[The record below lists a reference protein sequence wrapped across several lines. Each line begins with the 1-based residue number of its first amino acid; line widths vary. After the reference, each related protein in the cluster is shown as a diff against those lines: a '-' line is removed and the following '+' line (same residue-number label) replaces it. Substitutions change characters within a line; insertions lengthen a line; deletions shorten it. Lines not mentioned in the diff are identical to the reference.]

1 MKKMT
6 DNMEEATNKKYSA
19 YNAIYSVDIES
30 RIKNIF
36 WGLFITM
43 ICILFVPWT
52 QNINTSGIVT
62 TQFQEQRPQQ
72 INSVIPGKIIKWWVK
87 EGDFVQ
93 KGDTIVELA
102 DTKDDY
108 LDPRLIERTND
119 QLIAKKQ
126 KVDFYDNKISSING
140 QLIAIEAGFKL
151 KESSIRNK
159 IQQLERKILIDSA
172 ELAAAKIDLE
182 VGTNQFNR
190 AGKMLNDGIISLVDY
205 ERRTQSFNKAKAGFQ
220 EKQQK
225 FLNTKQDVLIARIEL
240 NTLKQ
245 DVNDK
250 LFKLKGEI
258 ASSNTEKSTVIAE
271 VAKNENELSNYR
283 IRGSQKWL
291 VAPQTGQIIKA
302 KKAGINEIVKE
313 GEMIVEIVPNVF
325 LYAVELFV
333 KPMDLA
339 LLNKGQDVR
348 LQFDG
353 YPAIVFSGW
362 PSSSYGTFAGKISA
376 IETNRSESGK
386 FRVLIIPDQ
395 TVKKWPTNLKIG
407 TGAKGFALLND
418 VPIWYELWR
427 QLNGFPPDFYTV
439 EVKGKEKEK
448 GKERETNEK

>member
-1 MKKMT
+1 MKKEIDT
-6 DNMEEATNKKYSA
+6 IDEETGKKYSA
-19 YNAIYSVDIES
+19 YNSIYSVDIES

-36 WGLFITM
+36 WGLFFVLVF
-43 ICILFVPWT
+43 ILFVPWT

-72 INSVIPGKIIKWWVK
+72 INSIIPGKIIKWWVK

-119 QLIAKKQ
+119 QLVAKKQ
-126 KVDFYDNKISSING
+126 KVDFYDSKITNIKG
-140 QLIAIEAGFKL
+140 QLVAIEEGFKL
-151 KESSIRNK
+151 KEAAIKNK

-182 VGTNQFNR
+182 VGTNQYNR

-245 DVNDK
+245 DINDK
-250 LFKLKGEI
+250 LFKLKGDI
-258 ASSNTEKSTVIAE
+258 ANSNTEKSTVIAE

-283 IRGSQKWL
+283 IRGGQKWL
-291 VAPQTGQIIKA
+291 LAPQTGQIIKA

-313 GEMIVEIVPNVF
+313 GEMIVEIVPNSF
-325 LYAVELFV
+325 KYAVELFV

-339 LLNKGQDVR
+339 LINKGQDVR

-362 PSSSYGTFAGKISA
+362 PNSSYGTFAGKISA
-376 IETNRSESGK
+376 IETNRNENGQ
-386 FRVLIIPDQ
+386 FRVLIIPDM
-395 TVKKWPTNLKIG
+395 TEKNWPSNLKIG
-407 TGAKGFALLND
+407 TGAQGFALLND

-427 QLNGFPPDFYTV
+427 QLNGFPPDFYTL
-439 EVKGKEKEK
+439 EVKGKDIKA
-448 GKERETNEK
+448 NEKK

>member
-1 MKKMT
+1 MKQEL
-6 DNMEEATNKKYSA
+6 DNIDEATGKKYSA
-19 YNAIYSVDIES
+19 YNSIYSVDIES

-36 WGLFITM
+36 WGLLIVL
-43 ICILFVPWT
+43 ILILFVPWT
-52 QNINTSGIVT
+52 QNINTSGVVT

-87 EGDFVQ
+87 EGDYVQ

-119 QLIAKKQ
+119 QLTAKKQ
-126 KVDFYDNKISSING
+126 KVDFYDSKISNIKG

-151 KESSIRNK
+151 KEASIKNK
-159 IQQLERKILIDSA
+159 IEQLQRKILIDSA
-172 ELAAAKIDLE
+172 DLSAAKIDLE
-182 VGTNQFNR
+182 VGTNQYNR
-190 AGKMLNDGIISLVDY
+190 AGKMLNDGIISLVDF

-250 LFKLKGEI
+250 LFKLKGDI
-258 ASSNTEKSTVIAE
+258 ANSNSEKSTVIAE

-291 VAPQTGQIIKA
+291 IAPQTGQIIKA

-313 GEMIVEIVPNVF
+313 GEMIVEIVPNSF

-362 PSSSYGTFAGKISA
+362 PNSSYGTFAGKISA
-376 IETNRSESGK
+376 IETNRNENGQ
-386 FRVLIIPDQ
+386 FRVLIIPDEKD
-395 TVKKWPTNLKIG
+395 KKWPSNLKIG
-407 TGAKGFALLND
+407 TGAQGFALLNN

-427 QLNGFPPDFYTV
+427 QLNGFPPDFYKV
-439 EVKGKEKEK
+439 EIKGKDNKA
-448 GKERETNEK
+448 NEKK

>member
-1 MKKMT
+1 MKQVL
-6 DNMEEATNKKYSA
+6 DNIDEETGKKYSA
-19 YNAIYSVDIES
+19 YNSIYSVDIES

-36 WGLFITM
+36 WGLLAVLIL
-43 ICILFVPWT
+43 ILFVPWT
-52 QNINTSGIVT
+52 QNINTSGVVT

-72 INSVIPGKIIKWWVK
+72 INSIIPGKIIKWWVK
-87 EGDFVQ
+87 EGDYVQ

-119 QLIAKKQ
+119 QLTAKKQ
-126 KVDFYDNKISSING
+126 KVDFYDSKISNIKG

-151 KESSIRNK
+151 KEASIKNK
-159 IQQLERKILIDSA
+159 IEQLQRKILIDSA
-172 ELAAAKIDLE
+172 ELAAANIDLQ
-182 VGTNQFNR
+182 VGTNQYNR

-225 FLNTKQDVLIARIEL
+225 FLNTKQDVLIAKIEL

-250 LFKLKGEI
+250 LFKLKGDI
-258 ASSNTEKSTVIAE
+258 ANSNSEKSTVIAE

-291 VAPQTGQIIKA
+291 IAPQTGQIIKA

-313 GEMIVEIVPNVF
+313 GEMIVEIVPNSF

-362 PSSSYGTFAGKISA
+362 PNSSYGTFAGKISA
-376 IETNRSESGK
+376 IETNRNENGQ
-386 FRVLIIPDQ
+386 FRVLIVPDENE
-395 TVKKWPTNLKIG
+395 KKWPSNLKIG
-407 TGAKGFALLND
+407 TGAQGFALLNN

-427 QLNGFPPDFYTV
+427 QLNGFPPDFYKV
-439 EVKGKEKEK
+439 EIKGKDTKA
-448 GKERETNEK
+448 NEKK

>member
-1 MKKMT
+1 MKKELDT
-6 DNMEEATNKKYSA
+6 IDEETGKKYSA
-19 YNAIYSVDIES
+19 YNSIYSVDIES

-36 WGLFITM
+36 WGLFFVLVF
-43 ICILFVPWT
+43 ILFVPWT

-72 INSVIPGKIIKWWVK
+72 INSIIPGKIIKWWVK

-119 QLIAKKQ
+119 QLTAKKQ
-126 KVDFYDNKISSING
+126 KVDFYDNKITNING

-151 KESSIRNK
+151 QEAAIKNK

-172 ELAAAKIDLE
+172 ELSAAKIDLE
-182 VGTNQFNR
+182 VGTNQYNR

-225 FLNTKQDVLIARIEL
+225 FLNTKQDVLIARIDL
-240 NTLKQ
+240 NSLKQ
-245 DVNDK
+245 EVNDK
-250 LFKLKGEI
+250 LFKLKGDI
-258 ASSNTEKSTVIAE
+258 ANSNTEKSTVIAE

-291 VAPQTGQIIKA
+291 LAPQTGQIIKA

-313 GEMIVEIVPNVF
+313 GEMIVEIVPNSF
-325 LYAVELFV
+325 KYAVELFV

-339 LLNKGQDVR
+339 LINKGQDVR

-362 PSSSYGTFAGKISA
+362 PNSSYGTFAGKISA
-376 IETNRSESGK
+376 IETNRNENGQ
-386 FRVLIIPDQ
+386 FRVLIIPDM
-395 TVKKWPTNLKIG
+395 KEKNWPSNLKIG
-407 TGAKGFALLND
+407 TGAQGFALLND

-439 EVKGKEKEK
+439 EVKGKDTK
-448 GKERETNEK
+448 TNEKK

>member
-1 MKKMT
+1 MKQVL
-6 DNMEEATNKKYSA
+6 DNIDEATGKKYSA
-19 YNAIYSVDIES
+19 YDSIYSVDIES

-36 WGLFITM
+36 WGLFFVLVF
-43 ICILFVPWT
+43 ILFVPWT

-72 INSVIPGKIIKWWVK
+72 INSIIPGKIIKWWVK
-87 EGDFVQ
+87 EGDYVQ

-119 QLIAKKQ
+119 QLNAKKQ
-126 KVDFYDNKISSING
+126 KVDFYDNKITNIKG
-140 QLIAIEAGFKL
+140 QLVAIEEGFKL
-151 KESSIRNK
+151 KEAAIKNK

-172 ELAAAKIDLE
+172 ELSAAKIDLE
-182 VGTNQFNR
+182 VGTNQYNR

-250 LFKLKGEI
+250 LFKLKGDI
-258 ASSNTEKSTVIAE
+258 ANSNTEKSTVIAE

-283 IRGSQKWL
+283 IRGTQKWL
-291 VAPQTGQIIKA
+291 LAPQTGQIIKA

-313 GEMIVEIVPNVF
+313 GEMIVEIVPNSF
-325 LYAVELFV
+325 KYAVELFV

-339 LLNKGQDVR
+339 LINKGQDVR

-362 PSSSYGTFAGKISA
+362 PNSSYGTFAGKISA
-376 IETNRSESGK
+376 IETNRNENGQ
-386 FRVLIIPDQ
+386 FRVLIIPD
-395 TVKKWPTNLKIG
+395 TKEKNWPSNLKIG
-407 TGAKGFALLND
+407 TGAQGFALLND

-427 QLNGFPPDFYTV
+427 QLNGFPPDFYTI
-439 EVKGKEKEK
+439 EVKGKDIKA
-448 GKERETNEK
+448 NEKK

>member
-1 MKKMT
+1 MKKVL
-6 DNMEEATNKKYSA
+6 DNIDEETGKKYSA
-19 YNAIYSVDIES
+19 YNSIYSVDIES

-36 WGLFITM
+36 WGLFFVLIF
-43 ICILFVPWT
+43 ILFVPWT

-72 INSVIPGKIIKWWVK
+72 INSIIPGKIIKWWVK

-126 KVDFYDNKISSING
+126 KVEFYDNKITNIKG
-140 QLIAIEAGFKL
+140 QLIAIEEGFKL
-151 KESSIRNK
+151 KEATIKNK

-172 ELAAAKIDLE
+172 ELAAANVDLQ
-182 VGTNQFNR
+182 VGTNQYNR

-205 ERRTQSFNKAKAGFQ
+205 ERRTQSFNKAKASFQ

-225 FLNTKQDVLIARIEL
+225 FLNTKQDVLIARIDL

-250 LFKLKGEI
+250 LFKLKGDI
-258 ASSNTEKSTVIAE
+258 ANSNTEKSTVIAE

-291 VAPQTGQIIKA
+291 LAPQTGQIIKA

-313 GEMIVEIVPNVF
+313 GEMIVEIVPNSF

-339 LLNKGQDVR
+339 LINKGQDVR

-362 PSSSYGTFAGKISA
+362 PNSSYGTFAGKISV
-376 IETNRSESGK
+376 IETNRNENGQ

-395 TVKKWPTNLKIG
+395 KEKNWPSNLKIG
-407 TGAKGFALLND
+407 TGAQGFALLND

-427 QLNGFPPDFYTV
+427 QLNGFPPDFYTI
-439 EVKGKEKEK
+439 EVKGKDIKA
-448 GKERETNEK
+448 NEKK

>member
-1 MKKMT
+1 MKNRL
-6 DNMEEATNKKYSA
+6 DNIDEETGTKYSA
-19 YNAIYSVDIES
+19 YNAIYSVDTGS

-36 WGLFITM
+36 LGLLFVLIF
-43 ICILFVPWT
+43 ILFVPWT
-52 QNINTSGIVT
+52 QNINNSGVVT
-62 TQFQEQRPQQ
+62 TQYQEQRPQQ
-72 INSVIPGKIIKWWVK
+72 INSIIPGKIIKWWVK
-87 EGDFVQ
+87 EGDYVQ

-108 LDPRLIERTND
+108 LDPRLIERTSD

-126 KVDFYDNKISSING
+126 KVDFYDSKISNING
-140 QLIAIEAGFKL
+140 QLIAIEEGFKL
-151 KESSIRNK
+151 NEASIRNK

-172 ELAAAKIDLE
+172 ELTAAKIDLE
-182 VGTNQFNR
+182 VGTNQYNR
-190 AGKMLNDGIISLVDY
+190 AGKMIFDGIISLVDY
-205 ERRTQSFNKAKAGFQ
+205 ERRTQNFNKAKAGFQ

-250 LFKLKGEI
+250 LFKLKGDI
-258 ASSNTEKSTVIAE
+258 ANSNTEKSTVIAE

-291 VAPQTGQIIKA
+291 LAPQNGQIIKA

-353 YPAIVFSGW
+353 YPAIIFSGW
-362 PSSSYGTFAGKISA
+362 PNSSYGTFAGTISA
-376 IETNRSESGK
+376 VETNRNENGQ
-386 FRVLIIPDQ
+386 FRVLIIPDG
-395 TVKKWPTNLKIG
+395 KEKRWPTNLKIG
-407 TGAKGFALLND
+407 TGVQGFALLND

-439 EVKGKEKEK
+439 EIKGKETK
-448 GKERETNEK
+448 TNEKK

>member
-1 MKKMT
+1 MKKVL
-6 DNMEEATNKKYSA
+6 DNIDEETGKKYSA
-19 YNAIYSVDIES
+19 YNSIYSVDIES

-36 WGLFITM
+36 WGLFFVLVF
-43 ICILFVPWT
+43 ILFVPWT

-72 INSVIPGKIIKWWVK
+72 INSIIPGKIIKWWVK
-87 EGDFVQ
+87 EGDYVQ

-126 KVDFYDNKISSING
+126 KVDFYDNKITNIKG
-140 QLIAIEAGFKL
+140 QLVAIEEGFKL
-151 KESSIRNK
+151 KEAAIKNK

-172 ELAAAKIDLE
+172 ELSAAKIDLE
-182 VGTNQFNR
+182 VGTNQYNR

-250 LFKLKGEI
+250 LFKLKGDI
-258 ASSNTEKSTVIAE
+258 ANSNSEKSTVIAE

-283 IRGSQKWL
+283 IRGTQKWL
-291 VAPQTGQIIKA
+291 LAPQTGQIIKA

-313 GEMIVEIVPNVF
+313 GEMIVEIVPNSF
-325 LYAVELFV
+325 KYAVELFV

-339 LLNKGQDVR
+339 LINKGQDVR

-362 PSSSYGTFAGKISA
+362 PNSSYGTFAGKISA
-376 IETNRSESGK
+376 IETNRNENGQ
-386 FRVLIIPDQ
+386 FRVLIIPDM
-395 TVKKWPTNLKIG
+395 KEKNWPSNLKIG
-407 TGAKGFALLND
+407 TGAQGFALLND

-427 QLNGFPPDFYTV
+427 QLNGFPPDFYTI
-439 EVKGKEKEK
+439 EVKGKDIKA
-448 GKERETNEK
+448 NEKK

>member
-1 MKKMT
+1 MKKLLESIEKET
-6 DNMEEATNKKYSA
+6 GKTYSA
-19 YNAIYSVDIES
+19 YDSIYKVDNES

-36 WGLFITM
+36 YSLLIASVL
-43 ICILFVPWT
+43 ILFVPWT
-52 QNINTSGIVT
+52 QNINTPGVVT

-72 INSVIPGKIIKWWVK
+72 INSIIPGKIVKWWVK

-108 LDPRLIERTND
+108 LDPRLIERTSD
-119 QLIAKKQ
+119 QLVAKKQ
-126 KVDFYDNKISSING
+126 KVDFYDTKIINVNA
-140 QLIAIEAGFKL
+140 QIIAIEEGFRL
-151 KESSIRNK
+151 KASSIKNK
-159 IQQLERKILIDSA
+159 IEQLERKILIDSA

-182 VGTNQFNR
+182 IGTNQYNR
-190 AGKMLNDGIISLVDY
+190 AGKLLSDGVISLNDY
-205 ERRTQSFNKAKAGFQ
+205 EKRTQNFNKAKAGFQ

-225 FLNTKQDVLIARIEL
+225 FLNTKQDVLITRIEL
-240 NTLKQ
+240 NTIKQ
-245 DVNDK
+245 EVNDK
-250 LFKLKGEI
+250 VFKLKGDI
-258 ASSNTEKSTVIAE
+258 ANANSEKSTVIAE

-291 VAPQTGQIIKA
+291 IAPQTGQIIKA
-302 KKAGINEIVKE
+302 KKAGLNEMVKE

-362 PSSSYGTFAGKISA
+362 PNSSYGTFAGKISA
-376 IETNRSESGK
+376 IETNRNDNGK
-386 FRVLIIPDQ
+386 FRVLIIPDN
-395 TVKKWPTNLKIG
+395 KEKNWPSNLKIG
-407 TGAKGFALLND
+407 TGVQGFALLNN

-427 QLNGFPPDFYTV
+427 QLNGFPPDFYTI
-439 EVKGKEKEK
+439 EINGKDTK
-448 GKERETNEK
+448 TNEKK

>member
-1 MKKMT
+1 MKKVL
-6 DNMEEATNKKYSA
+6 DNIDEETGKKYSA
-19 YNAIYSVDIES
+19 YNSIYSVDIES

-36 WGLFITM
+36 WGLLIVLIF
-43 ICILFVPWT
+43 ILFVPWT

-72 INSVIPGKIIKWWVK
+72 INSIIPGKIIKWWVK

-119 QLIAKKQ
+119 QLTAKKQ
-126 KVDFYDNKISSING
+126 KVDFYDNKISNIKG
-140 QLIAIEAGFKL
+140 QLIAIEEGFKL
-151 KESSIRNK
+151 KQAAIKNK

-172 ELAAAKIDLE
+172 ELAAANVDLQ
-182 VGTNQFNR
+182 VGTNQYNR

-250 LFKLKGEI
+250 LFKLKGDI
-258 ASSNTEKSTVIAE
+258 ANSNTEKSTVIAE

-291 VAPQTGQIIKA
+291 LAPQTGQIIKA

-313 GEMIVEIVPNVF
+313 GEMIVEIVPNSF

-339 LLNKGQDVR
+339 LINKGQDVR

-362 PSSSYGTFAGKISA
+362 PNSSYGTFAGKISA
-376 IETNRSESGK
+376 IETNRNENGQ

-395 TVKKWPTNLKIG
+395 KEKKWPSNLKIG
-407 TGAKGFALLND
+407 TGAQGFALLND

-427 QLNGFPPDFYTV
+427 QLNGFPPDFYTI
-439 EVKGKEKEK
+439 EVKGKDIKA
-448 GKERETNEK
+448 NEKK

>member
-1 MKKMT
+1 
-6 DNMEEATNKKYSA
+6 MEEATNKKYSA

>member
-1 MKKMT
+1 MKKVL
-6 DNMEEATNKKYSA
+6 DNIDEETGKKYSA
-19 YNAIYSVDIES
+19 YNSIYSVDIES

-36 WGLFITM
+36 WGLFFVLVF
-43 ICILFVPWT
+43 ILFVPWT

-72 INSVIPGKIIKWWVK
+72 INSIIPGKIIKWWVK

-126 KVDFYDNKISSING
+126 KVDFYDSKITNIKG
-140 QLIAIEAGFKL
+140 QIVAIEEGFKL
-151 KESSIRNK
+151 KESAIRNK

-172 ELAAAKIDLE
+172 ELSAAKIDLE
-182 VGTNQFNR
+182 VGTNQYNR

-250 LFKLKGEI
+250 LFKLKGDI
-258 ASSNTEKSTVIAE
+258 ANSNTEKSTVIAE

-283 IRGSQKWL
+283 IRGGQKWL

-313 GEMIVEIVPNVF
+313 GEMIVEIVPNSF
-325 LYAVELFV
+325 KYAVELFI

-339 LLNKGQDVR
+339 LINKGQDVR

-362 PSSSYGTFAGKISA
+362 PNSSYGTFAGKISA
-376 IETNRSESGK
+376 IETNRNENGQ
-386 FRVLIIPDQ
+386 FRVLIIPDMS
-395 TVKKWPTNLKIG
+395 VKNWPSNLKIG
-407 TGAKGFALLND
+407 TGAQGFALLND

-427 QLNGFPPDFYTV
+427 QLNGFPPDFYTL
-439 EVKGKEKEK
+439 EIKGKDIKA
-448 GKERETNEK
+448 NEKK

>member
-1 MKKMT
+1 MKKVL
-6 DNMEEATNKKYSA
+6 DNIDEETGKKYSA
-19 YNAIYSVDIES
+19 YNSIYSVDIES

-36 WGLFITM
+36 WGLFFVLIF
-43 ICILFVPWT
+43 ILFVPWT

-72 INSVIPGKIIKWWVK
+72 INSIIPGKIVKWWVK

-126 KVDFYDNKISSING
+126 KVEFYDNKITNIKG

-151 KESSIRNK
+151 QESSIKNK

-172 ELAAAKIDLE
+172 ELAAANVDLQ
-182 VGTNQFNR
+182 VGTNQYNR

-240 NTLKQ
+240 NSLKQ
-245 DVNDK
+245 EVNDK
-250 LFKLKGEI
+250 LFKLKGDI
-258 ASSNTEKSTVIAE
+258 ANSNTEKSTVIAE

-291 VAPQTGQIIKA
+291 LAPQTGQIIKA

-313 GEMIVEIVPNVF
+313 GEMIVEIVPNSF
-325 LYAVELFV
+325 LYAVELFI

-339 LLNKGQDVR
+339 LINKGQDVR

-362 PSSSYGTFAGKISA
+362 PNSSYGTFAGKISA
-376 IETNRSESGK
+376 IETNRNENGQ

-395 TVKKWPTNLKIG
+395 KEKNWPSNLKIG
-407 TGAKGFALLND
+407 TGAQGFALLND

-427 QLNGFPPDFYTV
+427 QLNGFPPDFYTI
-439 EVKGKEKEK
+439 EVKGKDIKA
-448 GKERETNEK
+448 NEKK

>member
-1 MKKMT
+1 MKQVL
-6 DNMEEATNKKYSA
+6 DNIDEETGKKYSA
-19 YNAIYSVDIES
+19 YNSIYSVDIES

-36 WGLFITM
+36 WGLLIVL
-43 ICILFVPWT
+43 ILILFVPWT
-52 QNINTSGIVT
+52 QNINTSGVVT

-87 EGDFVQ
+87 EGDYVQ

-119 QLIAKKQ
+119 QLTAKKQ
-126 KVDFYDNKISSING
+126 KVDFYDAKINNIKG

-151 KESSIRNK
+151 KEAAIKNK
-159 IQQLERKILIDSA
+159 IEQLQRKILIDSA
-172 ELAAAKIDLE
+172 ELAAANIDLQ

-190 AGKMLNDGIISLVDY
+190 AGKMMNDGIISLVDY

-250 LFKLKGEI
+250 LFKLRGDI
-258 ASSNTEKSTVIAE
+258 ANSNSEKSTVIAE

-291 VAPQTGQIIKA
+291 IAPQTGQIIKA

-313 GEMIVEIVPNVF
+313 GEMIVEIVPNSF

-362 PSSSYGTFAGKISA
+362 PNTSYGTFAGKISA
-376 IETNRSESGK
+376 IETNRNENGQ
-386 FRVLIIPDQ
+386 FRVLIVPDEKE
-395 TVKKWPTNLKIG
+395 KKWPSNLKIG
-407 TGAKGFALLND
+407 TGAQGFALLNN

-427 QLNGFPPDFYTV
+427 QLNGFPPDFYKV
-439 EVKGKEKEK
+439 EIKGKDNK
-448 GKERETNEK
+448 TNEKK

>member
-1 MKKMT
+1 MKQVL
-6 DNMEEATNKKYSA
+6 DNIDEETGKKYSA
-19 YNAIYSVDIES
+19 YNSIYSVDIES

-36 WGLFITM
+36 WGLFFVLIF
-43 ICILFVPWT
+43 ILFVPWT

-72 INSVIPGKIIKWWVK
+72 INSIIPGKIIKWWVK

-126 KVDFYDNKISSING
+126 KVEFYDNKITNIKG
-140 QLIAIEAGFKL
+140 QLIAIEEGFKL
-151 KESSIRNK
+151 KEATIKNK

-172 ELAAAKIDLE
+172 ELAAANVDLQ
-182 VGTNQFNR
+182 VGTNQYNR

-225 FLNTKQDVLIARIEL
+225 FLNTKQDVLIARIDL

-250 LFKLKGEI
+250 LFKLKGDI
-258 ASSNTEKSTVIAE
+258 ANSNTEKSTVIAE

-291 VAPQTGQIIKA
+291 LAPQTGQIIKA

-313 GEMIVEIVPNVF
+313 GEMIVEIVPNSF

-339 LLNKGQDVR
+339 LINKGQDVR

-362 PSSSYGTFAGKISA
+362 PNSSYGTFAGKISA
-376 IETNRSESGK
+376 IETNRNENGQ

-395 TVKKWPTNLKIG
+395 KEKNWPSNLKIG
-407 TGAKGFALLND
+407 TGAQGFALLND

-427 QLNGFPPDFYTV
+427 QLNGFPPDFYTI
-439 EVKGKEKEK
+439 EVKGKDIKA
-448 GKERETNEK
+448 NEKK

>member
-1 MKKMT
+1 MKKVL
-6 DNMEEATNKKYSA
+6 DNIDEETGKKYSA
-19 YNAIYSVDIES
+19 YNSIYSVDIES

-36 WGLFITM
+36 WGLFFVLIF
-43 ICILFVPWT
+43 ILFVPWT

-72 INSVIPGKIIKWWVK
+72 INSIIPGKIIKWWVK

-126 KVDFYDNKISSING
+126 KVEFYDNKITNIKG

-151 KESSIRNK
+151 QESSIKNK

-172 ELAAAKIDLE
+172 ELAAANVDLQ
-182 VGTNQFNR
+182 VGTNQYNR

-240 NTLKQ
+240 NSLKQ
-245 DVNDK
+245 EVNDK
-250 LFKLKGEI
+250 LFKLKGDI
-258 ASSNTEKSTVIAE
+258 ANSNTEKSTVIAE

-291 VAPQTGQIIKA
+291 LAPQTGQIIKA

-313 GEMIVEIVPNVF
+313 GEMIVEIVPNSF
-325 LYAVELFV
+325 LYAVELFI

-339 LLNKGQDVR
+339 LINKGQDVR

-362 PSSSYGTFAGKISA
+362 PNSSYGTFAGKISA
-376 IETNRSESGK
+376 IETNRNENGQ
-386 FRVLIIPDQ
+386 FRVLVIPDQ
-395 TVKKWPTNLKIG
+395 KEKNWPSNLKIG
-407 TGAKGFALLND
+407 TGAQGFALLND

-427 QLNGFPPDFYTV
+427 QLNGFPPDFYTI
-439 EVKGKEKEK
+439 EVKGKDIKA
-448 GKERETNEK
+448 NEKK

>member
-1 MKKMT
+1 MKKVL
-6 DNMEEATNKKYSA
+6 DNIDEETGKKYAA
-19 YNAIYSVDIES
+19 YNSIYSVDIES

-36 WGLFITM
+36 WGLFFVLVF
-43 ICILFVPWT
+43 ILFVPWT

-72 INSVIPGKIIKWWVK
+72 INSIIPGKIIKWWVK

-126 KVDFYDNKISSING
+126 KVDFYDSKITNIKG
-140 QLIAIEAGFKL
+140 QIVAIEEGFKL
-151 KESSIRNK
+151 KESAIRNK

-172 ELAAAKIDLE
+172 ELSAAKIDLE
-182 VGTNQFNR
+182 VGTNQYNR

-250 LFKLKGEI
+250 LFKLKGDI
-258 ASSNTEKSTVIAE
+258 ANSNTEKSTVIAE

-283 IRGSQKWL
+283 IRGGQKWL

-313 GEMIVEIVPNVF
+313 GEMIVEIVPNSF
-325 LYAVELFV
+325 KYAVELFV

-339 LLNKGQDVR
+339 LINKGQDVR

-362 PSSSYGTFAGKISA
+362 PNSSYGTFAGKISA
-376 IETNRSESGK
+376 IETNRNENGQ
-386 FRVLIIPDQ
+386 FRVLIIPDM
-395 TVKKWPTNLKIG
+395 TEKNWPSNLKIG
-407 TGAKGFALLND
+407 TGAQGFTLLND

-427 QLNGFPPDFYTV
+427 QLNGFPPDFYTL
-439 EVKGKEKEK
+439 ELKGKDIKA
-448 GKERETNEK
+448 NEKK

>member
-1 MKKMT
+1 MKKEIDT
-6 DNMEEATNKKYSA
+6 IDEETGKKYSA

-36 WGLFITM
+36 WGLFFVLVF
-43 ICILFVPWT
+43 ILFVPWT

-72 INSVIPGKIIKWWVK
+72 INSIIPGKIIKWWVK

-119 QLIAKKQ
+119 QLVAKKQ
-126 KVDFYDNKISSING
+126 KVDFYDSKITNIKG
-140 QLIAIEAGFKL
+140 QLVAIEEGFKL
-151 KESSIRNK
+151 KEAAIKNK

-172 ELAAAKIDLE
+172 ELSAAKIDLE
-182 VGTNQFNR
+182 VGTNQYNR

-245 DVNDK
+245 DINDK
-250 LFKLKGEI
+250 LFKLKGDI
-258 ASSNTEKSTVIAE
+258 ANSNTEKSTVIAE

-283 IRGSQKWL
+283 IRGGQKWL
-291 VAPQTGQIIKA
+291 LAPQTGQIIKA

-313 GEMIVEIVPNVF
+313 GEMIVEIVPNSF
-325 LYAVELFV
+325 KYAVELFV

-339 LLNKGQDVR
+339 LINKGQDVR

-362 PSSSYGTFAGKISA
+362 PNSSYGTFAGKISA
-376 IETNRSESGK
+376 IETNRNENGQ
-386 FRVLIIPDQ
+386 FRVLIIPDM
-395 TVKKWPTNLKIG
+395 TEKNWPSNLKIG
-407 TGAKGFALLND
+407 TGAQGFALLND

-439 EVKGKEKEK
+439 EVKGKDIKK
-448 GKERETNEK
+448 NEKK

>member
-1 MKKMT
+1 MKQVL
-6 DNMEEATNKKYSA
+6 DNIDEETGKKYSA
-19 YNAIYSVDIES
+19 YNSIYSVDIES

-36 WGLFITM
+36 WGLLILL
-43 ICILFVPWT
+43 ILILFVPWT
-52 QNINTSGIVT
+52 QNINTSGVVT

-72 INSVIPGKIIKWWVK
+72 INSIIPGKIIKWWVK
-87 EGDFVQ
+87 EGDYVQ

-126 KVDFYDNKISSING
+126 KVEFYDNKITNIKG
-140 QLIAIEAGFKL
+140 QLIAIEEGFKL
-151 KESSIRNK
+151 KEATIKNK

-172 ELAAAKIDLE
+172 ELAAANVDLQ
-182 VGTNQFNR
+182 VGTNQYNR

-240 NTLKQ
+240 NSLKQ
-245 DVNDK
+245 EVNDK
-250 LFKLKGEI
+250 LFKLKGDI
-258 ASSNTEKSTVIAE
+258 ANSNTEKSTVIAE

-291 VAPQTGQIIKA
+291 LAPQTGQIIKA

-313 GEMIVEIVPNVF
+313 GEMIVEIVPNSF

-339 LLNKGQDVR
+339 LINKGQDVR

-362 PSSSYGTFAGKISA
+362 PNSSYGTFAGKISA
-376 IETNRSESGK
+376 IETNRNENGQ

-395 TVKKWPTNLKIG
+395 KEKNWPSNLKIG
-407 TGAKGFALLND
+407 TGAQGFALLND

-427 QLNGFPPDFYTV
+427 QLNGFPPDFYTI
-439 EVKGKEKEK
+439 EVKGKDIKA
-448 GKERETNEK
+448 NEKK

>member
-1 MKKMT
+1 MKQVL
-6 DNMEEATNKKYSA
+6 DNIDEETGKKYSA
-19 YNAIYSVDIES
+19 YNSIYSVDIES

-36 WGLFITM
+36 WGLLVVLIL
-43 ICILFVPWT
+43 ILFVPWT
-52 QNINTSGIVT
+52 QNINTSGVVT

-72 INSVIPGKIIKWWVK
+72 INSIIPGKIIKWWVK
-87 EGDFVQ
+87 EGDYVQ

-119 QLIAKKQ
+119 QLTAKKQ
-126 KVDFYDNKISSING
+126 KVDFYDSKISNIKG

-151 KESSIRNK
+151 KEASIKNK
-159 IQQLERKILIDSA
+159 IEQLQRKILIDSA
-172 ELAAAKIDLE
+172 ELAAANIDLQ
-182 VGTNQFNR
+182 VGTNQYNR

-250 LFKLKGEI
+250 LFKLKGDI
-258 ASSNTEKSTVIAE
+258 ANSNSEKSTVIAE

-291 VAPQTGQIIKA
+291 IAPQTGQIIKA

-313 GEMIVEIVPNVF
+313 GEMIVEIVPNSF

-362 PSSSYGTFAGKISA
+362 PNSSYGTFAGKISA
-376 IETNRSESGK
+376 IETNRNENGQ
-386 FRVLIIPDQ
+386 FRVLIVPDENE
-395 TVKKWPTNLKIG
+395 KKWPSNLKIG
-407 TGAKGFALLND
+407 TGAQGFALLNN

-427 QLNGFPPDFYTV
+427 QLNGFPPDFYKV
-439 EVKGKEKEK
+439 EIKGKDNKA
-448 GKERETNEK
+448 NEKK

>member
-1 MKKMT
+1 MKKEIDT
-6 DNMEEATNKKYSA
+6 IDEETGKKYSA
-19 YNAIYSVDIES
+19 YNSIYSVDIES

-36 WGLFITM
+36 WGLFFVLVF
-43 ICILFVPWT
+43 ILFVPWT

-72 INSVIPGKIIKWWVK
+72 INSIIPGKIIKWWVK

-119 QLIAKKQ
+119 QLVAKKQ
-126 KVDFYDNKISSING
+126 KVDFYDSKITNIKG
-140 QLIAIEAGFKL
+140 QLVAIEEGFKL
-151 KESSIRNK
+151 KEAAIKNK

-182 VGTNQFNR
+182 VGTNQYNR

-225 FLNTKQDVLIARIEL
+225 FLNTKQDVLIARIDL
-240 NTLKQ
+240 NSLKQ
-245 DVNDK
+245 EVNDK
-250 LFKLKGEI
+250 LFKLKGDI
-258 ASSNTEKSTVIAE
+258 ANSNTEKSTVIAE

-291 VAPQTGQIIKA
+291 LAPQTGQIIKA

-313 GEMIVEIVPNVF
+313 GEMIVEIVPNSF
-325 LYAVELFV
+325 KYAVELFV

-339 LLNKGQDVR
+339 LINKGQDVR

-362 PSSSYGTFAGKISA
+362 PNSSYGTFAGKISA
-376 IETNRSESGK
+376 IETNRNENGQ
-386 FRVLIIPDQ
+386 FRVLIIPDM
-395 TVKKWPTNLKIG
+395 TEKNWPSNLKIG
-407 TGAKGFALLND
+407 TGAQGFALLND

-439 EVKGKEKEK
+439 EVKGKDIKK
-448 GKERETNEK
+448 NEKK

>member
-1 MKKMT
+1 MKKVL
-6 DNMEEATNKKYSA
+6 DNIDEETGKKYSA
-19 YNAIYSVDIES
+19 YNSIYSVDIES

-36 WGLFITM
+36 WGLFFVLIF
-43 ICILFVPWT
+43 ILFVPWT

-72 INSVIPGKIIKWWVK
+72 INSIIPGKIIKWWVK

-119 QLIAKKQ
+119 QLTAKKQ
-126 KVDFYDNKISSING
+126 KVDFYDNKITNIKG
-140 QLIAIEAGFKL
+140 QLIAIEEGFKL
-151 KESSIRNK
+151 KEAAIKNK

-172 ELAAAKIDLE
+172 ELSAANVDLQ
-182 VGTNQFNR
+182 VGTNQYNR

-220 EKQQK
+220 EKQQN
-225 FLNTKQDVLIARIEL
+225 FLNTKQDVLIARIDL

-250 LFKLKGEI
+250 LFKLKGDI
-258 ASSNTEKSTVIAE
+258 ANSNTEKSTVIAE

-291 VAPQTGQIIKA
+291 LAPQTGQIIKA

-313 GEMIVEIVPNVF
+313 GEMIVEIVPNSF

-339 LLNKGQDVR
+339 LINKGQDVR

-362 PSSSYGTFAGKISA
+362 PNSSYGTFAGKISA
-376 IETNRSESGK
+376 IETNRNENGQ
-386 FRVLIIPDQ
+386 FRVLVIPDQ
-395 TVKKWPTNLKIG
+395 KVKNWPSNLKIG
-407 TGAKGFALLND
+407 TGAQGFALLND

-427 QLNGFPPDFYTV
+427 QLNGFPPDFYTI
-439 EVKGKEKEK
+439 EVKGKDIKA
-448 GKERETNEK
+448 NEKK

>member
-1 MKKMT
+1 MKKVL
-6 DNMEEATNKKYSA
+6 DNIDEETGKKYSA
-19 YNAIYSVDIES
+19 YNSIYSVDIES

-36 WGLFITM
+36 WGLFFVLVF
-43 ICILFVPWT
+43 ILFVPWT

-72 INSVIPGKIIKWWVK
+72 INSIIPGKIIKWWVK

-126 KVDFYDNKISSING
+126 KVDFYDSKITNIKG
-140 QLIAIEAGFKL
+140 QIVAIEEGFKL
-151 KESSIRNK
+151 KESAIRNK

-172 ELAAAKIDLE
+172 ELSAAKIDLE
-182 VGTNQFNR
+182 VGTNQYNR

-250 LFKLKGEI
+250 LFKLKGDI
-258 ASSNTEKSTVIAE
+258 ANSNTEKSTVIAE

-283 IRGSQKWL
+283 IRGGQKWL

-313 GEMIVEIVPNVF
+313 GEMIVEIVPNSF
-325 LYAVELFV
+325 KYAVELFI

-339 LLNKGQDVR
+339 LINKGQDVR

-362 PSSSYGTFAGKISA
+362 PNSSYGTFAGKISA
-376 IETNRSESGK
+376 IETNRNENGQ
-386 FRVLIIPDQ
+386 FRVLIIPDM
-395 TVKKWPTNLKIG
+395 TEKNWPSNLKIG
-407 TGAKGFALLND
+407 TGAQGFALLND

-427 QLNGFPPDFYTV
+427 QLNGFPPDFYTL
-439 EVKGKEKEK
+439 EVKGKDIKA
-448 GKERETNEK
+448 NEKK

>member
-1 MKKMT
+1 MKKVL
-6 DNMEEATNKKYSA
+6 DNIDEETGKKYSA
-19 YNAIYSVDIES
+19 YNSIYSVDIES

-36 WGLFITM
+36 WGLFFVLIF
-43 ICILFVPWT
+43 ILFVPWT

-72 INSVIPGKIIKWWVK
+72 INSIIPGKIIKWWVK

-126 KVDFYDNKISSING
+126 KVEFYDNKITNIKG
-140 QLIAIEAGFKL
+140 QIIAIEEGFKL
-151 KESSIRNK
+151 KEAAIRNK

-172 ELAAAKIDLE
+172 ELAAANVDLQ
-182 VGTNQFNR
+182 VGTNQYNR

-225 FLNTKQDVLIARIEL
+225 FLNTKQDVLIARIDL

-250 LFKLKGEI
+250 LFKLKGDI
-258 ASSNTEKSTVIAE
+258 ANSNTEKSTVIAE

-291 VAPQTGQIIKA
+291 LAPQTGQIIKA

-313 GEMIVEIVPNVF
+313 GEMIVEIVPNSF

-339 LLNKGQDVR
+339 LINKGQDVR

-362 PSSSYGTFAGKISA
+362 PNSSYGTFAGKISA
-376 IETNRSESGK
+376 IETNRNENGQ

-395 TVKKWPTNLKIG
+395 KEKNWPSNLKIG
-407 TGAKGFALLND
+407 TGAQGFALLND

-427 QLNGFPPDFYTV
+427 QLNGFPPDFYTI
-439 EVKGKEKEK
+439 EVKGKDIKA
-448 GKERETNEK
+448 NEKK

>member
-1 MKKMT
+1 MKNVL
-6 DNMEEATNKKYSA
+6 DNIDEETGKKYSA
-19 YNAIYSVDIES
+19 YNSIYSVDIES

-36 WGLFITM
+36 WGLFFVLIF
-43 ICILFVPWT
+43 ILFVPWT

-72 INSVIPGKIIKWWVK
+72 INSIIPGKIIKWWVK

-126 KVDFYDNKISSING
+126 KVEFYDNKITNIKG
-140 QLIAIEAGFKL
+140 QIVAIEEGFKL
-151 KESSIRNK
+151 KEAAIRNK

-172 ELAAAKIDLE
+172 ELAAANVDLQ
-182 VGTNQFNR
+182 VGTNQYNR

-225 FLNTKQDVLIARIEL
+225 FLNTKQDVLIARIDL

-250 LFKLKGEI
+250 LFKLKGDI
-258 ASSNTEKSTVIAE
+258 ANSNTEKSTVIAE

-291 VAPQTGQIIKA
+291 LAPQTGQIIKA

-313 GEMIVEIVPNVF
+313 GEMIVEIVPNSF

-339 LLNKGQDVR
+339 LINKGQDVR

-362 PSSSYGTFAGKISA
+362 PNSSYGTFAGKISA
-376 IETNRSESGK
+376 IETNRNENGQ

-395 TVKKWPTNLKIG
+395 KEKNWPSNLKIG
-407 TGAKGFALLND
+407 TGAQGFALLND

-427 QLNGFPPDFYTV
+427 QLNGFPPDFYTI
-439 EVKGKEKEK
+439 EVKGKDIKA
-448 GKERETNEK
+448 NEKK

>member
-1 MKKMT
+1 MKKVL
-6 DNMEEATNKKYSA
+6 DNIDEETGKKYSA
-19 YNAIYSVDIES
+19 YNSIYSVDIES

-36 WGLFITM
+36 WGLFFVLVF
-43 ICILFVPWT
+43 ILFVPWT

-72 INSVIPGKIIKWWVK
+72 INSIIPGKIIKWWVK

-126 KVDFYDNKISSING
+126 KVDFYDSKITNIKG
-140 QLIAIEAGFKL
+140 QIVAIEEGFKL
-151 KESSIRNK
+151 KESAIRNK

-172 ELAAAKIDLE
+172 ELSAAKIDLE
-182 VGTNQFNR
+182 VGTNQYNR

-250 LFKLKGEI
+250 LFKLKGDI
-258 ASSNTEKSTVIAE
+258 ANSNTEKSTVIAE

-283 IRGSQKWL
+283 IRGGQKWL

-313 GEMIVEIVPNVF
+313 GEMIVEIVPNSF
-325 LYAVELFV
+325 KYAVELFV
-333 KPMDLA
+333 KTMDLA
-339 LLNKGQDVR
+339 LINKGQDVR

-362 PSSSYGTFAGKISA
+362 PNSSYGTFAGKISA
-376 IETNRSESGK
+376 IETNRNENGQ
-386 FRVLIIPDQ
+386 FRVLIIHDQ
-395 TVKKWPTNLKIG
+395 KEKNWPSNLKIG
-407 TGAKGFALLND
+407 TGAQGFALLND

-427 QLNGFPPDFYTV
+427 QLNGFPPDFYTI
-439 EVKGKEKEK
+439 EVKGKDIKA
-448 GKERETNEK
+448 NEKK

>member
-1 MKKMT
+1 MKKVL
-6 DNMEEATNKKYSA
+6 DNIDEETGKKYSA
-19 YNAIYSVDIES
+19 YNSIYSVDIES

-36 WGLFITM
+36 WGLFFVLVF
-43 ICILFVPWT
+43 ILFVPWT

-72 INSVIPGKIIKWWVK
+72 INSIIPGKIIKWWVK

-126 KVDFYDNKISSING
+126 KVDFYDSKITNIKG
-140 QLIAIEAGFKL
+140 QIVAIEEGFKL
-151 KESSIRNK
+151 KESAIRNK

-172 ELAAAKIDLE
+172 ELSAAKIDLE
-182 VGTNQFNR
+182 VGTNQYNR

-250 LFKLKGEI
+250 LFKLKGDI
-258 ASSNTEKSTVIAE
+258 ANSNTEKSTVIAE

-283 IRGSQKWL
+283 IRGGQKWL

-313 GEMIVEIVPNVF
+313 GEMIVEIVPNSF
-325 LYAVELFV
+325 KYAVELFV

-339 LLNKGQDVR
+339 LINKGQDVR

-362 PSSSYGTFAGKISA
+362 PNSSYGTFAGKISA
-376 IETNRSESGK
+376 IETNRNENGQ
-386 FRVLIIPDQ
+386 FRVLIIPDM
-395 TVKKWPTNLKIG
+395 TEKNWPSNLKIG
-407 TGAKGFALLND
+407 TGAQGFALLND

-427 QLNGFPPDFYTV
+427 QLNGFPPDFYTL
-439 EVKGKEKEK
+439 EVKGKDIKA
-448 GKERETNEK
+448 NEKK

>member
-1 MKKMT
+1 MKKMI
-6 DNMEEATNKKYSA
+6 DNTEEAASKKYSA

-36 WGLFITM
+36 WGLFFVLVF
-43 ICILFVPWT
+43 ILFVPWT

-72 INSVIPGKIIKWWVK
+72 INSIIPGKIIKWWVK

-119 QLIAKKQ
+119 QLVAKKQ
-126 KVDFYDNKISSING
+126 KVDFYDSKITNIKG
-140 QLIAIEAGFKL
+140 QLVAIEEGFKL
-151 KESSIRNK
+151 KEAAIKNK

-172 ELAAAKIDLE
+172 ELSAAKIDLE
-182 VGTNQFNR
+182 VGTNQYNR

-245 DVNDK
+245 DINDK
-250 LFKLKGEI
+250 LFKLKGDI
-258 ASSNTEKSTVIAE
+258 ANSNTEKSTVIAE

-283 IRGSQKWL
+283 IRGGQKWL
-291 VAPQTGQIIKA
+291 LAPQTGQIIKA

-313 GEMIVEIVPNVF
+313 GEMIVEIVPNSF
-325 LYAVELFV
+325 KYAVELFV

-339 LLNKGQDVR
+339 LINKGQDVR

-362 PSSSYGTFAGKISA
+362 PNSSYGTFAGKISA
-376 IETNRSESGK
+376 IETNRNENGQ
-386 FRVLIIPDQ
+386 FRVLIIPDM
-395 TVKKWPTNLKIG
+395 TEKNWPSNLKIG
-407 TGAKGFALLND
+407 TGAQGFALLND

-439 EVKGKEKEK
+439 EVKGKDIKK
-448 GKERETNEK
+448 NEKK

>member
-1 MKKMT
+1 MKQVL
-6 DNMEEATNKKYSA
+6 DNIDEETGKKYSA
-19 YNAIYSVDIES
+19 YNSIYSVDIES

-36 WGLFITM
+36 WGLLVVLIL
-43 ICILFVPWT
+43 ILFVPWT
-52 QNINTSGIVT
+52 QNINTSGVVT

-72 INSVIPGKIIKWWVK
+72 INSIIPGKIIKWWVK
-87 EGDFVQ
+87 EGDYVQ

-119 QLIAKKQ
+119 QLTAKKQ
-126 KVDFYDNKISSING
+126 KVDFYDSKISNIKG

-151 KESSIRNK
+151 KEASIKNK
-159 IQQLERKILIDSA
+159 IEQLQRKILIDSA
-172 ELAAAKIDLE
+172 ELAAANIDLQ
-182 VGTNQFNR
+182 VGTNQYNR
-190 AGKMLNDGIISLVDY
+190 AGKMLNDGIISLVEY

-250 LFKLKGEI
+250 LFKLKGDI
-258 ASSNTEKSTVIAE
+258 ANSNSEKSTVIAE

-291 VAPQTGQIIKA
+291 IAPQTGQIIKA

-313 GEMIVEIVPNVF
+313 GEMIVEIVPNSF

-362 PSSSYGTFAGKISA
+362 PNSSYGTFAGKISA
-376 IETNRSESGK
+376 IETNRNENGQ
-386 FRVLIIPDQ
+386 FRVLIVPDENE
-395 TVKKWPTNLKIG
+395 KKWPSNLKIG
-407 TGAKGFALLND
+407 TGAQGFALLNN

-427 QLNGFPPDFYTV
+427 QLNGFPPDFYKV
-439 EVKGKEKEK
+439 EIKGKDNKA
-448 GKERETNEK
+448 NEKK

>member
-1 MKKMT
+1 MKKVL
-6 DNMEEATNKKYSA
+6 DNIDEETGKKYSA
-19 YNAIYSVDIES
+19 YNSIYSVDIES

-36 WGLFITM
+36 WGLFFVLVF
-43 ICILFVPWT
+43 ILFVPWT

-72 INSVIPGKIIKWWVK
+72 INSIIPGKIIKWWVK

-126 KVDFYDNKISSING
+126 KVDFYDSKITNIKG
-140 QLIAIEAGFKL
+140 QIAAIEEGFKL
-151 KESSIRNK
+151 KESAIRNK

-172 ELAAAKIDLE
+172 ELSAAKIDLE
-182 VGTNQFNR
+182 VGTNQYNR

-250 LFKLKGEI
+250 LFKLKGDI
-258 ASSNTEKSTVIAE
+258 ANSNTEKSTVIAE

-283 IRGSQKWL
+283 IRGGQKWL

-313 GEMIVEIVPNVF
+313 GEMIVEIVPNSF
-325 LYAVELFV
+325 KYAVELFV

-339 LLNKGQDVR
+339 LINKGQDVR

-362 PSSSYGTFAGKISA
+362 PNSSYGTFAGKISA
-376 IETNRSESGK
+376 IETNRNENGQ
-386 FRVLIIPDQ
+386 FRVLIIPDMS
-395 TVKKWPTNLKIG
+395 VKNWPSNLKIG
-407 TGAKGFALLND
+407 TGAQGFALLND

-427 QLNGFPPDFYTV
+427 QLNGFPPDFYTL
-439 EVKGKEKEK
+439 EVKGKDIKA
-448 GKERETNEK
+448 NEKK

>member
-1 MKKMT
+1 MKQVL
-6 DNMEEATNKKYSA
+6 DNIDEETGKKYSA
-19 YNAIYSVDIES
+19 YNSIYSVDIES

-36 WGLFITM
+36 WGLLVVLIL
-43 ICILFVPWT
+43 ILFVPWT
-52 QNINTSGIVT
+52 QNINTSGVVT

-72 INSVIPGKIIKWWVK
+72 INSIIPGKIIKWWVK
-87 EGDFVQ
+87 EGDYVQ

-108 LDPRLIERTND
+108 LDPKLIERTND
-119 QLIAKKQ
+119 QLTAKKQ
-126 KVDFYDNKISSING
+126 KVDFYDSKISNIKG

-151 KESSIRNK
+151 KEASIKNK
-159 IQQLERKILIDSA
+159 IEQLQRKILIDSA
-172 ELAAAKIDLE
+172 ELAAANIDLQ
-182 VGTNQFNR
+182 VGTNQYNR

-250 LFKLKGEI
+250 LFKLKGDI
-258 ASSNTEKSTVIAE
+258 ANSDSEKSTVIAE
-271 VAKNENELSNYR
+271 VAENENELSNYR

-291 VAPQTGQIIKA
+291 IAPQTGQIIKA

-313 GEMIVEIVPNVF
+313 GEMIVEIVPNSF

-362 PSSSYGTFAGKISA
+362 PNSNYGTFAGKISA
-376 IETNRSESGK
+376 IETNRNENGQ
-386 FRVLIIPDQ
+386 FRVLIVPDENE
-395 TVKKWPTNLKIG
+395 KKWPSNLKIG
-407 TGAKGFALLND
+407 TGAQGFALLNN

-427 QLNGFPPDFYTV
+427 QLNGFPPDFYKV
-439 EVKGKEKEK
+439 EIKGKDNKA
-448 GKERETNEK
+448 NEKK

>member
-1 MKKMT
+1 MKKVL
-6 DNMEEATNKKYSA
+6 DNIDEETGKKYSA
-19 YNAIYSVDIES
+19 YNSIYSVDIES

-36 WGLFITM
+36 WGLFFVLIF
-43 ICILFVPWT
+43 ILFVPWT

-72 INSVIPGKIIKWWVK
+72 INSIIPGKIIKWWVK

-119 QLIAKKQ
+119 QLTAKKQ
-126 KVDFYDNKISSING
+126 KVDFYDNKITNIKG
-140 QLIAIEAGFKL
+140 QLIAIEEGFKL
-151 KESSIRNK
+151 KEAAIKNK

-172 ELAAAKIDLE
+172 ELSAANVDLQ
-182 VGTNQFNR
+182 VGTNQYNR

-205 ERRTQSFNKAKAGFQ
+205 ERRTQSFNKAKAAFQ

-225 FLNTKQDVLIARIEL
+225 FLNTKQDVLIARIDL

-250 LFKLKGEI
+250 LFKLKGDI
-258 ASSNTEKSTVIAE
+258 ANSNTEKSTVIAE

-291 VAPQTGQIIKA
+291 LAPQTGQIIKA
-302 KKAGINEIVKE
+302 KKAGFNEIVKE
-313 GEMIVEIVPNVF
+313 GEMIVEIVPNSF

-339 LLNKGQDVR
+339 LINKGR
-348 LQFDG
+348 C
-353 YPAIVFSGW
+353 
-362 PSSSYGTFAGKISA
+362 TFTI
-376 IETNRSESGK
+376 
-386 FRVLIIPDQ
+386 
-395 TVKKWPTNLKIG
+395 
-407 TGAKGFALLND
+407 
-418 VPIWYELWR
+418 
-427 QLNGFPPDFYTV
+427 
-439 EVKGKEKEK
+439 
-448 GKERETNEK
+448 

>member
-1 MKKMT
+1 MKKELDT
-6 DNMEEATNKKYSA
+6 IDEETGKKYSA
-19 YNAIYSVDIES
+19 YNSIYSVDIES

-36 WGLFITM
+36 WGLLFVLIFF
-43 ICILFVPWT
+43 LFVPWT

-72 INSVIPGKIIKWWVK
+72 INSIIPGKIIKWWVK
-87 EGDFVQ
+87 EGDFVK

-119 QLIAKKQ
+119 QLVAKKQ
-126 KVDFYDNKISSING
+126 KVEFYDNKISNIKG
-140 QLIAIEAGFKL
+140 QLIAIEEGFKL
-151 KESSIRNK
+151 KEAAIKNK

-172 ELAAAKIDLE
+172 ELSAAKIDLE
-182 VGTNQFNR
+182 VGTNQYNR

-225 FLNTKQDVLIARIEL
+225 FLNTKQDVLIAKIDL

-250 LFKLKGEI
+250 LFKLKGDI
-258 ASSNTEKSTVIAE
+258 ANSNTEKSTVIAE

-283 IRGSQKWL
+283 IRGGQKWL
-291 VAPQTGQIIKA
+291 LAPQTGQIIKA

-313 GEMIVEIVPNVF
+313 GEMIVEIVPNSF
-325 LYAVELFV
+325 KYAVELFI

-339 LLNKGQDVR
+339 LINKGQDVR

-362 PSSSYGTFAGKISA
+362 PNSSYGTFAGKISA
-376 IETNRSESGK
+376 IETNRNENGQ

-395 TVKKWPTNLKIG
+395 NEKNWPSNLKIG
-407 TGAKGFALLND
+407 TGAQGFALLND

-427 QLNGFPPDFYTV
+427 QLNGFPPDFYTL
-439 EVKGKEKEK
+439 EVKGKDTK
-448 GKERETNEK
+448 TNEKK

>member
-1 MKKMT
+1 MKNVL
-6 DNMEEATNKKYSA
+6 DNIDEATGKKYSA
-19 YNAIYSVDIES
+19 YNSIYSVDIES

-36 WGLFITM
+36 WGLLIVLVV
-43 ICILFVPWT
+43 ILFVPWT

-72 INSVIPGKIIKWWVK
+72 INSIIPGKIIKWWVK
-87 EGDFVQ
+87 EGDYVQ

-119 QLIAKKQ
+119 QLTAKKQ
-126 KVDFYDNKISSING
+126 KVDFYDAKISNMNG

-151 KESSIRNK
+151 KEASIKNK
-159 IQQLERKILIDSA
+159 IEQLQRKILIDSA
-172 ELAAAKIDLE
+172 DLSAAKIDLE
-182 VGTNQFNR
+182 VGTNQYNR

-225 FLNTKQDVLIARIEL
+225 FLNTKQDVLIAKIEL

-250 LFKLKGEI
+250 LFKLKGDI
-258 ASSNTEKSTVIAE
+258 ANSNSEKSTVIAE

-291 VAPQTGQIIKA
+291 IAPQTGQIIKA

-313 GEMIVEIVPNVF
+313 GEMIVEIVPNSF

-362 PSSSYGTFAGKISA
+362 PNSSYGTFAGKISA
-376 IETNRSESGK
+376 IETNRNENGQ
-386 FRVLIIPDQ
+386 FRVLIVPDENE
-395 TVKKWPTNLKIG
+395 KKWPSNLKIG
-407 TGAKGFALLND
+407 TGAQGFALLNN

-427 QLNGFPPDFYTV
+427 QLNGFPPDFYKV
-439 EVKGKEKEK
+439 EIKGKDNKA
-448 GKERETNEK
+448 NEKK

>member
-1 MKKMT
+1 MK
-6 DNMEEATNKKYSA
+6 NMNNNIEEATSKEYSA
-19 YNAIYSVDIES
+19 YKAIYSVDTES

-36 WGLFITM
+36 WGLFVLLLI
-43 ICILFVPWT
+43 ILFVPWT
-52 QNINTSGIVT
+52 QNINTSGVVT
-62 TQFQEQRPQQ
+62 TQYQEQRPQQ
-72 INSVIPGKIIKWWVK
+72 INSIIPGKIIKWWVK

-126 KVDFYDNKISSING
+126 KVDFYDTKISNING

-151 KESSIRNK
+151 KEASIRNK

-291 VAPQTGQIIKA
+291 LAPQTGQIIKA

-353 YPAIVFSGW
+353 YPAIVFTGW
-362 PSSSYGTFAGKISA
+362 PNSSYGTFAGKISA
-376 IETNRSESGK
+376 IETNRNESGK
-386 FRVLIIPDQ
+386 FRVLIVPDQ
-395 TVKKWPTNLKIG
+395 TEKKWPTNLKIG
-407 TGAKGFALLND
+407 TGVKGFALLND

-439 EVKGKEKEK
+439 EVKGKDTK
-448 GKERETNEK
+448 TNEK

>member
-1 MKKMT
+1 MK
-6 DNMEEATNKKYSA
+6 NMNNIEEATSKEYSA
-19 YNAIYSVDIES
+19 YKAIYSVDTES

-36 WGLFITM
+36 LGLFILLL
-43 ICILFVPWT
+43 IILFVPWT
-52 QNINTSGIVT
+52 QNINTSGVVT
-62 TQFQEQRPQQ
+62 TQYQEQRPQQ
-72 INSVIPGKIIKWWVK
+72 INSIIPGKIIKWWVK

-126 KVDFYDNKISSING
+126 KVDFYDTKISNING

-151 KESSIRNK
+151 KEASIRNK

-291 VAPQTGQIIKA
+291 LAPQTGQIIKA

-353 YPAIVFSGW
+353 YPAIVFTGW
-362 PSSSYGTFAGKISA
+362 PNSSYGTFAGKISA
-376 IETNRSESGK
+376 IETNRNESGK
-386 FRVLIIPDQ
+386 FRVLIVPDQ
-395 TVKKWPTNLKIG
+395 TEKKWPTNLKIG
-407 TGAKGFALLND
+407 TGVKGFALLND

-427 QLNGFPPDFYTV
+427 QLNGFPPDFYTL
-439 EVKGKEKEK
+439 EVKGKDIKA
-448 GKERETNEK
+448 NEKK

>member
-1 MKKMT
+1 MKKVL
-6 DNMEEATNKKYSA
+6 DNIDEETGKKYSA
-19 YNAIYSVDIES
+19 YNSIYSVDIES

-36 WGLFITM
+36 WGLFFVLVF
-43 ICILFVPWT
+43 ILFVPWT

-72 INSVIPGKIIKWWVK
+72 INSIIPGKIIKWWVK

-126 KVDFYDNKISSING
+126 KVDFYDSKITNIKG
-140 QLIAIEAGFKL
+140 QIVAIEEGFKL
-151 KESSIRNK
+151 KESAIRNK

-172 ELAAAKIDLE
+172 ELSAAKIDLE
-182 VGTNQFNR
+182 VGTNQYNR

-250 LFKLKGEI
+250 LFKLKGDI
-258 ASSNTEKSTVIAE
+258 ANSNTEKSTVIAE

-283 IRGSQKWL
+283 IRGGQKWL

-313 GEMIVEIVPNVF
+313 GEMIVEIVPNSF
-325 LYAVELFV
+325 KYAVELFV

-339 LLNKGQDVR
+339 LINKGQDVR

-362 PSSSYGTFAGKISA
+362 PNSSYGTFAGKISA
-376 IETNRSESGK
+376 IETNRNENGQ
-386 FRVLIIPDQ
+386 FRVLIIPDM
-395 TVKKWPTNLKIG
+395 TVKNWPSNLKIG
-407 TGAKGFALLND
+407 TGAQGFALLND

-427 QLNGFPPDFYTV
+427 QLNGFPPDFYTL
-439 EVKGKEKEK
+439 EVKGKDIKA
-448 GKERETNEK
+448 NEKK